1 MLSLYQRS
9 KNRSLSYK
17 DGVFKYCKAR
27 FKLDRKN
34 FFRQF
39 VSYPV
44 KIFFIRSGF
53 AMFCSAMSTLV
64 KTKIVRLPIGSILEK
79 KKQLFRIRM

>member
-1 MLSLYQRS
+1 MLSFHQRS

-17 DGVFKYCKAR
+17 DVVSKCCKLCFKFR
-27 FKLDRKN
+27 RN
-34 FFRQF
+34 FFRKF
-39 VSYPV
+39 VFYPV